1 MRPRN
6 VRHLQFILLIA
17 VCAMFAG
24 STLNSQAAERDQA
37 KLAQTTP
44 KAESTVDEEAQ
55 VDAEKQQLAALKAT
69 AVKNTPTASTDEKNQ
84 VRASLWSPE
93 LVCKLS
99 LGIGLFAMILLAC
112 VTILLRREREHVE
125 PEQIL
130 RTFGILVIIFA
141 AIFLVIAGYSDTQI
155 TPVIG
160 LLGTIAGYLLGRKI
174 EPPKPKADGG
184 SSNETK
190 P

>member
-6 VRHLQFILLIA
+6 IRHLQFILLIA
-17 VCAMFAG
+17 VCAMFAS
-24 STLNSQAAERDQA
+24 STLDSQTA
-37 KLAQTTP
+37 TP
-44 KAESTVDEEAQ
+44 TPQGVPEEQAQ
-55 VDAEKQQLAALKAT
+55 VDAEKQELEKMKAT
-69 AVKNTPTASTDEKNQ
+69 AVKNAPKTSTDEKNQ

-99 LGIGLFAMILLAC
+99 LGIGVFAMILLGC
-112 VTILLRREREHVE
+112 VTLLLRREKEHIE

-174 EPPKPKADGG
+174 EAKPKADGG

>member
-1 MRPRN
+1 
-6 VRHLQFILLIA
+6 
-17 VCAMFAG
+17 
-24 STLNSQAAERDQA
+24 
-37 KLAQTTP
+37 
-44 KAESTVDEEAQ
+44 
-55 VDAEKQQLAALKAT
+55 
-69 AVKNTPTASTDEKNQ
+69 
-84 VRASLWSPE
+84 
-93 LVCKLS
+93 LS

-112 VTILLRREREHVE
+112 VTLLLRREKDHVD

-174 EPPKPKADGG
+174 EAKPKTDDGG

>member
-6 VRHLQFILLIA
+6 IHCFQFVLVIASCAILS
-17 VCAMFAG
+17 G
-24 STLNSQAAERDQA
+24 SILSSQAAERQYAQISPTPQSGSEEQA
-37 KLAQTTP
+37 
-44 KAESTVDEEAQ
+44 E
-55 VDAEKQQLAALKAT
+55 VDAAKQELNAAKAT
-69 AVKNTPTASTDEKNQ
+69 AVKNAPTISTEDKNQ
-84 VRASLWSPE
+84 ARASLWSPE

-99 LGIGLFAMILLAC
+99 LGIGMFAIILLAC
-112 VTILLRREREHVE
+112 VTILLRREAEHVS
-125 PEQIL
+125 PEQLL

-174 EPPKPKADGG
+174 EPPASTGNGKGASD
-184 SSNETK
+184 ETK
-190 P
+190 H